1 VSRAEELA
9 VLAAKYASV
18 ANREARAAMVQYAV
32 NVYGC
37 DPELARRG
45 VFVGARGRS
54 DVVPADEE
62 VEHLVACA
70 AAGWGHATEV
80 GDGSGRRPEHARLL
94 RHIDELNPT
103 LRRIA

>member
-1 VSRAEELA
+1 MSRAEELA

-54 DVVPADEE
+54 DLVSADE
-62 VEHLVACA
+62 VEHLAACA
-70 AAGWGHATEV
+70 AAGCGHATEL

>member
-9 VLAAKYASV
+9 VLAGKYASV

-54 DVVPADEE
+54 DVVPTDEE

-70 AAGWGHATEV
+70 ADDLPESYGPCGR
-80 GDGSGRRPEHARLL
+80 RRPEHARLL

-103 LRRIA
+103 LRRIR